1 MSKTSESLKAKS
13 IRETLYMLAYNAP
26 EKPPGWKTKSEWT
39 KIVGIPM
46 RTFENQ
52 LRRLLDLGHAK
63 KSKFINENGH
73 PKWYFWINKLSDE
86 NQD

>member
-1 MSKTSESLKAKS
+1 
-13 IRETLYMLAYNAP
+13 
-26 EKPPGWKTKSEWT
+26 
-39 KIVGIPM
+39 M

-52 LRRLLDLGHAK
+52 LRRLLELGHAK
-63 KSKFINENGH
+63 KARFVNSDGE